1 MNILAIIL
9 NFFLPGIGS
18 FVVGRGGAGVAQLLI
33 FGLGMSLAVTLIMLP
48 FGLLLMAV
56 AWVWG
61 LITAAMASN
70 KPQQVVVVEK
80 DD

>member
-1 MNILAIIL
+1 MNILAVLL
-9 NFFLPGIGS
+9 NFFMPGIGS

-33 FGLGMSLAVTLIMLP
+33 FGIGISLAITLIMLP
-48 FGLLLMAV
+48 FGLVLMAV

-61 LITAAMASN
+61 LITAANASN

-80 DD
+80 KN